1 MDSSL
6 NTLFQALADPTR
18 RQILQLLGEGDK
30 SAGELAAQFNMSAPS
45 VSHHLNVLKNA
56 NLVTTTRSGQNII
69 YALNTSVAQEM
80 VQLVMNILQVGGA
93 NKKDAD

>member
-18 RQILQLLGEGDK
+18 RQILQLLNEGDK

-56 NLVTTTRSGQNII
+56 NLVTTTRNGQNII
-69 YALNTSVAQEM
+69 YTLNSTVAQEM
-80 VQLVMNILQVGGA
+80 VQLVMSMFNVGGEH
-93 NKKDAD
+93 KKDGD